1 MTNGPSRI
9 FCPGCGKE
17 LTSNDR
23 FCPDCGER
31 IAAPPPNGG
40 VSPTVVLPTID
51 PQQPSSAPT
60 VVYPPPAQPG
70 AFPPPMQPGAFPP
83 PAQPGAFP
91 PPMQPGAFPPPMQ
104 PGFEPHGGLQIP
116 AGVPPVAAAPKSG
129 NNRIWWIV
137 GGGCL
142 GLLVLTVCLGVG
154 AFVIFSTGDGGIGGG
169 GGGAVTVTG
178 DRQVL
183 FEDTFNSASASNLGE
198 LDDNET
204 RYEYVNGRFEIEVKN
219 EGSLATQ
226 TVDQNVTD
234 VAVEVDVVIPDD
246 GGAVAPGLMF
256 GVQDND
262 NYYVFSIDRDGWY
275 ILEALEN
282 GQWETLIDWTAG
294 NGISGRQDTLRV
306 EYGNGEMILYVNGV
320 EQDRY
325 SDSRFGAGAVG
336 MLVYNMDTG
345 PVYAAFDNLRI
356 YEGE

>member
-1 MTNGPSRI
+1 MTTGPSRI

-31 IAAPPPNGG
+31 IAAPPQPNGG
-40 VSPTVVLPTID
+40 VAPTVVLPAVD
-51 PQQPSSAPT
+51 PQQPNGAPT
-60 VVYPPPAQPG
+60 VVYPPPTQPG
-70 AFPPPMQPGAFPP
+70 GFPP
-83 PAQPGAFP
+83 PAQPGGFP
-91 PPMQPGAFPPPMQ
+91 PPTQPGGFPPPTQ
-104 PGFEPHGGLQIP
+104 PGFEPYGGGLQMP

-142 GLLVLTVCLGVG
+142 GLLLLTLCLGV
-154 AFVIFSTGDGGIGGG
+154 AAVFWFSSNSGSGGSGVSIAGN
-169 GGGAVTVTG
+169 
-178 DRQVL
+178 RQVV
-183 FEDTFNSASASNLGE
+183 FEDNFNSATASNLGE
-198 LDDNET
+198 LEDDET

-219 EGSLATQ
+219 DGSLATQ
-226 TVDQNVTD
+226 TVNQEVTNVG
-234 VAVEVDVVIPDD
+234 VEVDVIIPAN
-246 GGAVAPGLMF
+246 GGQVAPGLMF

-294 NGISGRQDTLRV
+294 DGITGSEDTLRV
-306 EYGNGEMILYVNGV
+306 EYGNGEMVLYVNNI
-320 EQDRY
+320 EQNRY
-325 SDSRFGAGAVG
+325 RDSRFGAGAVG

-345 PVYAAFDNLRI
+345 PVTAAFDNLRI